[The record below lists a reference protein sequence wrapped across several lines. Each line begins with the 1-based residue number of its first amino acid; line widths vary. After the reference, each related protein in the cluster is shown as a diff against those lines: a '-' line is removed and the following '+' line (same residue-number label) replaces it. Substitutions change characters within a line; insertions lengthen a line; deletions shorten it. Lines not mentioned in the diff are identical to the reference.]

1 MVRPICSS
9 KRLFTFSV
17 SLPDNKIKGIIRSD
31 GNEDSIWISKSV
43 ADGKI
48 LFKSPK
54 MGETANPGNAFNAE
68 MENIPIKVMRG
79 IVPCPVCT
87 FILVVIY
94 CMRYTTRQKTFG
106 SKRHI
111 VYSFTF
117 HSKILCR
124 VVSKFTPMLI
134 S

>member
-1 MVRPICSS
+1 MARPICSS

-68 MENIPIKVMRG
+68 MENIPIKVMRE
-79 IVPCPVCT
+79 
-87 FILVVIY
+87 
-94 CMRYTTRQKTFG
+94 
-106 SKRHI
+106 
-111 VYSFTF
+111 
-117 HSKILCR
+117 
-124 VVSKFTPMLI
+124 
-134 S
+134 